1 MHAGLCSRTVSA
13 RAQPCVALRCL
24 CSASTR
30 DVDAGSAK
38 LRLAEGILRHALLNL
53 QPATPS
59 GASRFCLQQER
70 EAR

>member
-13 RAQPCVALRCL
+13 RAQPCVALRCM

-38 LRLAEGILRHALLNL
+38 LRLAEGILRHAPLNL
-53 QPATPS
+53 QPPQAVRRGLEVLPTVA
-59 GASRFCLQQER
+59 GA
-70 EAR
+70 